1 MSAEDDAMA
10 AYVAR
15 ADADRIALA
24 AELAAEVA
32 AALAII
38 TEINANIAVQMAA
51 NQALHDIWET
61 RLAAL
66 MVTDTRTAA
75 T

>member
-10 AYVAR
+10 AYIAR

-38 TEINANIAVQMAA
+38 TEINANLAAQMAA
-51 NQALHDIWET
+51 NLALHDIWET
-61 RLAAL
+61 RLLAL
-66 MVTDTRTAA
+66 QVTDTRLAGT
-75 T
+75 